1 MAKVDILDIMKTK
14 MRTPPEFKF
23 DSLQIPPMH
32 YFLSDQDVEALHYIA
47 TSVKL
52 SSNIKLKYK
61 MIDDIMR
68 PRGFK
73 RFSAGTNRVVYSYYE
88 NTSFL
93 AKIAVDKVGM
103 QDNPAEFRNQFLLQ
117 PDVTKMFYISPFG
130 TVGFAE
136 RVLPVKNK
144 TEFREI
150 ASDVFDMLVHRILG
164 KYVVEDIGTKYFM
177 NYGVRAGYGPVL
189 LDYPY
194 VYKLDGKKL
203 FCTAILPETN
213 MLCDG
218 EIDYDEGFN
227 NLICT
232 RCGRK
237 YLACD
242 LRDESS
248 DSKLINIKG
257 GNTMKVTVKYG
268 NKTIHETLST
278 DDVMQRRM
286 TESKKAE
293 TNSVM
298 KVRVLNGNTV
308 INSNTDEKAIPK
320 APVVMQQPLMKVSV
334 KNGNNTIIA
343 PSCNNDITTTPTD
356 DLLSN
361 SNISPSVIKEVED
374 KINAEVAAVDEDT
387 KVIVELEI
395 VHDDEV
401 IEPEVSVEST
411 TEEDE
416 EFEPVSQD
424 DQNAIDSIISS
435 RDEDNEDNGYDDYP
449 YDEDEEDE
457 EPKEET
463 VSKYEEYDEEYG
475 KRVKVN
481 KVSKFRDNREKF
493 NSSRVESKFIKSNK

>member
-1 MAKVDILDIMKTK
+1 MAKVDILDIMRTK
-14 MRTPPEFKF
+14 MRTPQEFRF

-32 YFLSDQDVEALHYIA
+32 YFLSNQDVEGLHYIA

-52 SSNIKLKYK
+52 SSNIRLKYK

-73 RFSAGTNRVVYSYYE
+73 RFSAGTNRVVYSYLE
-88 NTSFL
+88 DTSFL

-103 QDNPAEFRNQFLLQ
+103 QDNPAEFKNQFLLQ
-117 PDVTKMFYISPFG
+117 PDVTKMFYTSPCG

-177 NYGVRAGYGPVL
+177 NYGVRAVYGPVL
-189 LDYPY
+189 LYYPY

-248 DSKLINIKG
+248 DNKLINIKG
-257 GNTMKVTVKYG
+257 GNAMKVTVKYG
-268 NKTIHETLST
+268 TTIIHETLST
-278 DDVMQRRM
+278 DEVMQKRKA
-286 TESKKAE
+286 EQKKAAA
-293 TNSVM
+293 NPVM
-298 KVRVLNGNTV
+298 KVKVRNGNTI
-308 INSNTDEKAIPK
+308 INSTADENVAP
-320 APVVMQQPLMKVSV
+320 ATPVVAEQPLMRVSV

-343 PSCNNDITTTPTD
+343 PSCNNATPTND
-356 DLLSN
+356 ILLN
-361 SNISPSVIKEVED
+361 SNISPSIIKEVED
-374 KINAEVAAVDEDT
+374 KINAEVAAAGEDT
-387 KVIVELEI
+387 KVVVELEI
-395 VHDDEV
+395 VHDDETTST
-401 IEPEVSVEST
+401 EPEVIVETT
-411 TEEDE
+411 TEEEE
-416 EFEPVSQD
+416 EFEPVSED
-424 DQNAIDSIISS
+424 DQSAINSIISS
-435 RDEDNEDNGYDDYP
+435 RDEDYDDEDDDYDDYP
-449 YDEDEEDE
+449 DDEEEE
-457 EPKEET
+457 EPVEE
-463 VSKYEEYDEEYG
+463 VSKYEEYDDEYG
-475 KRVKVN
+475 KVKVN
-481 KVSKFRDNREKF
+481 KVSKFKGNKDKF
-493 NSSRVESKFIKSNK
+493 NSNRVESKFIKSNNKR

>member
-1 MAKVDILDIMKTK
+1 MAKVDILDIMRTK
-14 MRTPPEFKF
+14 MRTPQEFRF
-23 DSLQIPPMH
+23 DNLQIPPMF
-32 YFLSDQDVEALHYIA
+32 YFLSDQDIEGLHYIA

-52 SSNIKLKYK
+52 SSNIRLKYK

-73 RFSAGTNRVVYSYYE
+73 RFSAGTNRVVYSYLE
-88 NTSFL
+88 DTSFL

-103 QDNPAEFRNQFLLQ
+103 QDNPAEFKNQFLLQ
-117 PDVTKMFYISPFG
+117 PDVTKMFYTSPCG

-227 NLICT
+227 NLVCT

-248 DSKLINIKG
+248 DNKLINIKG

-268 NKTIHETLST
+268 TTIIHETLST
-278 DDVMQRRM
+278 DEVMQKRN
-286 TESKKAE
+286 AE
-293 TNSVM
+293 QEKVATNPVM
-298 KVRVLNGNTV
+298 KVKVLNGNTV
-308 INSNTDEKAIPK
+308 ISSTADEKAIRNT
-320 APVVMQQPLMKVSV
+320 PVVEQPLMKVSV

-343 PSCNNDITTTPTD
+343 PSCNNTTPNND
-356 DLLSN
+356 VLLN
-361 SNISPSVIKEVED
+361 TNISPFVIKEIKEVED

-395 VHDDEV
+395 VHDDETPST
-401 IEPEVSVEST
+401 EPEVTVEKTT

-416 EFEPVSQD
+416 EFEPVSED
-424 DQNAIDSIISS
+424 DQSAIDSIISS
-435 RDEDNEDNGYDDYP
+435 RDEDYDDEDDYDDYP
-449 YDEDEEDE
+449 DEEEE
-457 EPKEET
+457 EPKEE
-463 VSKYEEYDEEYG
+463 VSKYEEYDDEYG
-475 KRVKVN
+475 RNVKVN
-481 KVSKFRDNREKF
+481 KVSKFKGNKDKF
-493 NSSRVESKFIKSNK
+493 NNDRVESKFIKSNKR